1 MAPRMMQQQQH
12 PKMQKNVM
20 SQTFMNYP
28 DMTIIPAALL
38 LL

>member
-1 MAPRMMQQQQH
+1 MMQQQQH

-28 DMTIIPAALL
+28 DMTITPGEPL
-38 LL
+38 